1 MSTISTAV
9 HTLTADGD
17 ARIHVG
23 NIIYGTEDR
32 CLADLRSTDP
42 RDDKTRIEQTK
53 GGLLEDSY
61 CWILHNADFQQW
73 RNDEQSRLLWIKGDP
88 GKGKT
93 MLLCGIINELKKETT
108 KLLSYFFC
116 QGTDSRINN
125 ATAVLRGLI
134 YLIVAQQPS
143 LIPHVRKKYD
153 HAGKGLF
160 EDVNAWVA
168 LAEIFANILQDPN
181 LKSTFLIIDALDE
194 CVANL
199 PELLDL
205 IVEKSSET
213 PRVKWIVSSRNWP
226 NIEEQLETARQ
237 KVRLCLELNEKSI
250 STAVSIYIRHKVDQ
264 LARLKRY
271 SDETRDAVQ
280 HHLSSNA
287 NDTFLWVALVCQDLQ
302 KIPRWNTL
310 AKLNA
315 FPPGL
320 DSLYKRMMEQIRNSD
335 NSDLCMGILALLT
348 IVYQPITLHELTSF
362 VDILEDISDEL
373 DSLVEIIGLCGSFLT
388 LRDRNIY
395 FVHQSAKD
403 FLLSKASSEIFPSGT
418 EEGHY
423 TIFSRSLL
431 VMSKSLRR
439 DMYGLSAPGFPID
452 KVKLPNPDPLA
463 PAQYSCIYWVDHLS
477 DAISRKTSM
486 FIDDLHDE
494 GTVHQFLC
502 KKYLYWL
509 EALGLLRG
517 MPGGVVAMTK
527 LKILLEGSDSSRLFN
542 LVRDA
547 HRFILSHGWAIG
559 NTPLQAYASA
569 LSFSPMRSITRK
581 LFEGE
586 EPHWIVAKPAIAEDW
601 DACLATLEG
610 HSNIVQSVTFSP
622 DGQHLASAAHDSTVK
637 VWDATTGHCQATFEG
652 HRSVVQSVAFS
663 PDGQRLASAS
673 YDWTVKVWDAMT
685 GHCQATLKGH
695 RNLVQS
701 VAFSPDGQRLASASS
716 DKTVKVWDATMGH
729 CQATLEGHSNIVQSS
744 VAFSP
749 DGRRLA
755 SASHDRTVKV
765 WDATTGHCQ
774 ATLEGHR
781 NSVLSVAFSPDG
793 QRLASA
799 SHDRTVKDWDA
810 TTGHCQATLEGHR
823 NLVQSVAF
831 SPDGR
836 RLASASHDR
845 TVKVWDATGH
855 CQATL
860 EGHRDWVVSVAF
872 SPDGRRLASVSHDR
886 TVKIWDTTTGY
897 CQATLEGHGHPVHSV
912 AFSPD
917 GERLASAS
925 RDKTVKV
932 WDAATGHCQATL
944 DVGGY
949 LHSIRFDETG
959 ARLLTEAGTFDLSV
973 PSPSLSP
980 SPPAVLPASGPLHH
994 PRQHQGYGISD
1005 DGVWIMYQRRN
1016 LLWLPSE
1023 YRPVTSAIAASTV
1036 ALGCSSGR
1044 VLLFRF
1050 SGEAPG

>member
-1 MSTISTAV
+1 MNTISNAV

-23 NIIYGTEDR
+23 NNIYGTEDR

-61 CWILHNADFQQW
+61 CWILNNADFQQW

-108 KLLSYFFC
+108 NLLSYFFC

-205 IVEKSSET
+205 IVEKSSES
-213 PRVKWIVSSRNWP
+213 PHVKWIVSSRNWP
-226 NIEEQLETARQ
+226 NIEEQLESAGQ
-237 KVRLCLELNEKSI
+237 KVKLCLQLNGKSI
-250 STAVSIYIRHKVDQ
+250 SAAVSIYIRHKVDQ

-271 SDETRDAVQ
+271 DDKTRDAVQ
-280 HHLSSNA
+280 HHLSLNA
-287 NDTFLWVALVCQDLQ
+287 NDTFLWVALACQDLQ

-310 AKLNA
+310 TKLNA

-362 VDILEDISDEL
+362 VDILEDISDDL

-388 LRDRNIY
+388 LRDRTIY

-403 FLLSKASSEIFPSGT
+403 FLLTKASSEIFPSGM

-439 DMYGLSAPGFPID
+439 DMYGLCAPGFPID
-452 KVKLPNPDPLA
+452 KVKQPDPDPLA
-463 PAQYSCIYWVDHLS
+463 PARYSCIYWVDHLS
-477 DAISRKTSM
+477 DAISHKTSRS
-486 FIDDLHDE
+486 IDDLHDE

-517 MPGGVVAMTK
+517 MPGGVVAITK
-527 LKILLEGSDSSRLFN
+527 LKILLERSDRSRLFD

-547 HRFILSHGWAIG
+547 RRFILSHGWAIG
-559 NTPLQAYASA
+559 NAPLQAYKSA
-569 LSFSPMRSITRK
+569 LIFSPRQSITRK
-581 LFEGE
+581 LFKGE
-586 EPHWIVAKPAIAEDW
+586 EPNWIVTKPAIAEDW

-610 HSNIVQSVTFSP
+610 HGSM
-622 DGQHLASAAHDSTVK
+622 
-637 VWDATTGHCQATFEG
+637 
-652 HRSVVQSVAFS
+652 VQSVAFS

-673 YDWTVKVWDAMT
+673 DDKTIKVWDA
-685 GHCQATLKGH
+685 
-695 RNLVQS
+695 
-701 VAFSPDGQRLASASS
+701 
-716 DKTVKVWDATMGH
+716 
-729 CQATLEGHSNIVQSS
+729 
-744 VAFSP
+744 
-749 DGRRLA
+749 
-755 SASHDRTVKV
+755 
-765 WDATTGHCQ
+765 
-774 ATLEGHR
+774 
-781 NSVLSVAFSPDG
+781 
-793 QRLASA
+793 
-799 SHDRTVKDWDA
+799 
-810 TTGHCQATLEGHR
+810 
-823 NLVQSVAF
+823 
-831 SPDGR
+831 
-836 RLASASHDR
+836 
-845 TVKVWDATGH
+845 ATGH

-860 EGHRDWVVSVAF
+860 EGHGDWIRSVAF
-872 SPDGRRLASVSHDR
+872 SPDG
-886 TVKIWDTTTGY
+886 K
-897 CQATLEGHGHPVHSV
+897 
-912 AFSPD
+912 
-917 GERLASAS
+917 RLASAS
-925 RDKTVKV
+925 YDHTVKV

-944 DVGGY
+944 DVGRRLY
-949 LHSIRFDETG
+949 TVRFDATG
-959 ARLLTEAGTFDLSV
+959 TRLLTDAGTFDLSV
-973 PSPSLSP
+973 PSPSP
-980 SPPAVLPASGPLHH
+980 SPPATLSASGPLYH
-994 PRQHQGYGISD
+994 PCQRQGYGISTD
-1005 DGVWIMYQRRN
+1005 NVWITYQGRN
-1016 LLWLPSE
+1016 LLWIPSE
-1023 YRPVTSAIAASTV
+1023 YRPEKSAIAASTV
-1036 ALGCSSGR
+1036 AFGCSSGR

-1050 SGEAPG
+1050 TGNALR

>member
-1 MSTISTAV
+1 MPNTAHTINAKGNAEV
-9 HTLTADGD
+9 Q
-17 ARIHVG
+17 VG
-23 NIIYGTEDR
+23 NRTNIYQTNDS

-42 RDDKTRIEQTK
+42 RDDKKRIEQTK

-61 CWILHNADFQQW
+61 RWILNNDDFQQW

-108 KLLSYFFC
+108 KLLLHFFC
-116 QGTDSRINN
+116 EATDSRTNN

-134 YLIVAQQPS
+134 YLLVDQQPS

-168 LAEIFANILQDPN
+168 LVEIFGNILQDPN
-181 LKSTFLIIDALDE
+181 LKNTFLIIDALDE

-205 IVEKSSET
+205 IVEKSSES

-226 NIEEQLETARQ
+226 NIEEQLETAGQ
-237 KVRLCLELNEKSI
+237 KVRLCLQLNEKSI
-250 STAVSIYIRHKVDQ
+250 SAAVSIYIRHKVDQ

-271 SDETRDAVQ
+271 DGKTRDAVQ

-287 NDTFLWVALVCQDLQ
+287 NDTFLWVALACQDLQ

-310 AKLNA
+310 TKLNA

-320 DSLYKRMMEQIRNSD
+320 NSLYKRMMEQIRNSD

-362 VDILEDISDEL
+362 VDRLEDISDDL

-388 LRDRNIY
+388 LRDRTIY

-403 FLLSKASSEIFPSGT
+403 FLLTKASSEIFPSGMA
-418 EEGHY
+418 EGHY

-439 DMYGLSAPGFPID
+439 DMYGLCAPGFPID
-452 KVKLPNPDPLA
+452 KVKLPDPDPLA
-463 PAQYSCIYWVDHLS
+463 SARYSCIYWVDHLS
-477 DAISRKTSM
+477 NAISHKTSM
-486 FIDDLHDE
+486 SIDDLHDE

-517 MPGGVVAMTK
+517 MPGGVVAITK
-527 LKILLEGSDSSRLFN
+527 LKILLEGSDSSRLFD

-547 HRFILSHGWAIG
+547 RRFILLHGWAIG
-559 NTPLQAYASA
+559 NAPLQAYTSA
-569 LSFSPMRSITRK
+569 LIFSPRRSITRK
-581 LFEGE
+581 LFKGE
-586 EPHWIVAKPAIAEDW
+586 EPNWIITKPAIAEDW

-610 HSNIVQSVTFSP
+610 HSHGVHSVAFSP
-622 DGQHLASAAHDSTVK
+622 DGQRLASASDDKTVK
-637 VWDATTGHCQATFEG
+637 VWDAATGHCQATLESHSNG
-652 HRSVVQSVAFS
+652 VRSVAFS

-673 YDWTVKVWDAMT
+673 YD
-685 GHCQATLKGH
+685 
-695 RNLVQS
+695 N
-701 VAFSPDGQRLASASS
+701 
-716 DKTVKVWDATMGH
+716 
-729 CQATLEGHSNIVQSS
+729 
-744 VAFSP
+744 
-749 DGRRLA
+749 
-755 SASHDRTVKV
+755 TVKV

-774 ATLEGHR
+774 ATLEGHSFR
-781 NSVLSVAFSPDG
+781 VHAVAFSPDG

-799 SHDRTVKDWDA
+799 SWD
-810 TTGHCQATLEGHR
+810 H
-823 NLVQSVAF
+823 
-831 SPDGR
+831 
-836 RLASASHDR
+836 
-845 TVKVWDATGH
+845 
-855 CQATL
+855 
-860 EGHRDWVVSVAF
+860 
-872 SPDGRRLASVSHDR
+872 
-886 TVKIWDTTTGY
+886 
-897 CQATLEGHGHPVHSV
+897 
-912 AFSPD
+912 
-917 GERLASAS
+917 
-925 RDKTVKV
+925 TVKV

-944 DVGGY
+944 VVGRG
-949 LHSIRFDETG
+949 LDTIRFDETG
-959 ARLLTEAGTFDLSV
+959 ARLLTNVGTFNLSV
-973 PSPSLSP
+973 PSPSPSPSP
-980 SPPAVLPASGPLHH
+980 SPPAILPASGPLHH
-994 PRQHQGYGISD
+994 PRQRQGYGISAD
-1005 DGVWIMYQRRN
+1005 NVWITHQGRN

-1023 YRPVTSAIAASTV
+1023 YRPRTSAIASSTV

-1044 VLLFRF
+1044 VLLFQF